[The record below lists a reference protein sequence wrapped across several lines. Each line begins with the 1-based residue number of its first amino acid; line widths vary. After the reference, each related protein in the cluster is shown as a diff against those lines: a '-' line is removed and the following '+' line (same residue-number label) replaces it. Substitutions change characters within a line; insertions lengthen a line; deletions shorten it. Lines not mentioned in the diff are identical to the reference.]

1 MNIRF
6 GLLRR
11 VALGLVC
18 ALTLSTAQA
27 SLPAKSL
34 DQVWFDL
41 PEVVTA
47 LDRDYQVSLQ
57 LMLRLSGPRAEK
69 LARERLVKLR
79 HALVLQLSDVHAKEF
94 DAPALETLL
103 EDFRLEANGVLGAK
117 NAVRSVL
124 VQKFVVQSK

>member
-11 VALGLVC
+11 VAFGLVC

-27 SLPAKSL
+27 SLPAKSQE
-34 DQVWFDL
+34 QVWFDL

-47 LDRDYQVSLQ
+47 LDRDNQVSLQ

-79 HALVLQLSDVHAKEF
+79 HALVLQLSDVRAKDF